1 MSVTALEKRVTEL
14 EATVSTLLADRSRNV
29 GKDWRKVVG
38 MFEGDKV
45 MEKIDAA
52 GRRVRAASRRRK

>member
-14 EATVSTLLADRSRNV
+14 EATVSTLLADRSRKA

-45 MEKIDAA
+45 MEEIDAA